1 MVLMK
6 QVPSVPTT
14 RGINEK
20 AASEFTALKHNL
32 DSMASWEM
40 SPNHWDKIQVAYP
53 FAGNESQARAFLA
66 SVQLPTP
73 EM

>member
-1 MVLMK
+1 MALSKM
-6 QVPSVPTT
+6 VPSVPST
-14 RGINEK
+14 RSINEK
-20 AASEFTALKHNL
+20 GNAEFTALKHNL

-53 FAGNESQARAFLA
+53 VSSNESQARSFLA
-66 SVQLPTP
+66 AVQLPTP

>member
-1 MVLMK
+1 MALMK
-6 QVPSVPTT
+6 QVPSVPST

-20 AASEFTALKHNL
+20 ASAEFTALKRNL

-40 SPNHWDKIQVAYP
+40 SPNNWGKIQISYP
-53 FAGNESQARAFLA
+53 FAANESQARSFLA
-66 SVQLPTP
+66 SVRLPTP